1 MADISK
7 ELKDFKDAVYGEDV
21 RDSLISMANKLNSAV
36 SGSAAAAANSEANAK
51 ASETA
56 SKSSET
62 AAKASEN
69 AAKSS
74 ETAAK
79 TSENAAKA
87 SETAAKA
94 SENSCT
100 GILHDAE
107 EASAE
112 AQNQAYLASQ
122 NVATAQRATES
133 ALKTLEDADKSLSAI
148 NAKMEELNGMIAA
161 FITDT
166 DHQLVYNEN
175 DEKYYYAAN
184 LNKGEIVAV
193 LQKDTFDIG
202 IYVLLYDKNE
212 GDWAHGYDLERV
224 YLNSIFGTINLG
236 SYGIVGKLGMVPAPP
251 VDNQLN
257 KIKSNVTLQSDG
269 WGKKLETDIVLQ
281 NGKYGYI
288 KSDGT
293 FVAFNGQ

>member
-21 RDSLISMANKLNSAV
+21 RDSLISLANKLNSAV

-79 TSENAAKA
+79 ASEN
-87 SETAAKA
+87 AAKA

-112 AQNQAYLASQ
+112 AQRQAYLASQ
-122 NVATAQRATES
+122 NVGTAQRATES

-161 FITDT
+161 FMTDT

-175 DEKYYYAAN
+175 DLTYYAQKPIS
-184 LNKGEIVAV
+184 KGEIVAV
-193 LQKDTFDIG
+193 LPDEGFLDTG
-202 IYVLLYDKNE
+202 IYVLMNTKSETDRI
-212 GDWAHGYDLERV
+212 ASYDLTRV
-224 YLNSIFGTINLG
+224 YLSSIFGAIELG
-236 SYGIVGKLGMVPAPP
+236 HTGIFPKPGMVPPPP

-257 KIKSNVTLQSDG
+257 KIESNVTLQSNG
-269 WGKKLETDIVLQ
+269 WGKKLETDIVFRSGLC
-281 NGKYGYI
+281 GYI
-288 KSDGT
+288 RGDGV